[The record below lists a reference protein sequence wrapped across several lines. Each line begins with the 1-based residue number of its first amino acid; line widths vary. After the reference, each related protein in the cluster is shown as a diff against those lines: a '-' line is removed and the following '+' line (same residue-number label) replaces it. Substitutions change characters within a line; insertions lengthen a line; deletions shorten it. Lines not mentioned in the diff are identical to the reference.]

1 MSLIGRMEVGPPPGQ
16 EALEAVP
23 EMVLHLEDI
32 RATAGE
38 PWRFIFWASEGDFE
52 RYEDALESDSTVRSF
67 KCLTE
72 LSEKRLYRI
81 VLSEEG
87 QRSSPHPTTIR
98 ADITILEITITAA
111 REEVLAR
118 FPSRGALFEYRDA
131 CLERGRTF
139 KLKTLHEERPGD
151 GSGGLDRYGLTDA
164 QREALRCALELGYF
178 DVPRETKMETIA
190 DDLGISTAA
199 CSTRLRRGQRA
210 LLRETLA
217 PDDDPS

>member
-38 PWRFIFWASEGDFE
+38 PWRFIFWATEGDF
-52 RYEDALESDSTVRSF
+52 
-67 KCLTE
+67 
-72 LSEKRLYRI
+72 
-81 VLSEEG
+81 EEG
-87 QRSSPHPTTIR
+87 QRSSPHPTTIK
-98 ADITILEITITAA
+98 ADITIIEITITAA